1 MVCLKSSTTDMRTF
15 SRLLKICYYYR
26 TMTSI
31 HAALVR
37 LNVAAQKINFWE
49 VQLANAIKRA
59 EFLDDFDAKQ
69 VSKEK
74 QATKSEI
81 SNFERS
87 VRAGTRSLLLRK
99 RFANLSQPT
108 TEIINSQLSIRSN
121 DRVNFEDLD
130 LDKDDQRQ
138 VLRDA
143 INGSKKWLHET
154 RGLLHGVKAT
164 EIVNATV
171 VIYKQITGKEP
182 GVSSTSTTSGKNY
195 TTPFEQL
202 LIASLNSAGVA
213 ISVQG
218 ARALYLRVYL
228 KKK

>member
-1 MVCLKSSTTDMRTF
+1 
-15 SRLLKICYYYR
+15 
-26 TMTSI
+26 MTSI
-31 HAALVR
+31 HAALAR
-37 LNVAAQKINFWE
+37 LNVAPQKIGFWE
-49 VQLANAIKRA
+49 VQLENAIKRA
-59 EFLDDFDAKQ
+59 EFLDDFNDSQ
-69 VSKEK
+69 VSKKK
-74 QATKSEI
+74 QVTKSEL

-87 VRAGTRSLLLRK
+87 IRAGTRALLLRK

-108 TEIINSQLSIRSN
+108 TEIINSQLSIRLN

-138 VLRDA
+138 TLRDA
-143 INGSKKWLHET
+143 INGSKKWLVET
-154 RGLLHGVKAT
+154 RGLFHGVKAT
-164 EIVNATV
+164 EIVNATAG
-171 VIYKQITGKEP
+171 IYKQIAGKEP
-182 GVSSTSTTSGKNY
+182 GVSSTSTTNGKNY

-213 ISVQG
+213 ISGQG

>member
-1 MVCLKSSTTDMRTF
+1 
-15 SRLLKICYYYR
+15 
-26 TMTSI
+26 MTSI

-37 LNVAAQKINFWE
+37 LNVAPQKIGFWE

-59 EFLDDFDAKQ
+59 EFLNDFDSKQ

-74 QATKSEI
+74 QTTISEI

-87 VRAGTRSLLLRK
+87 IRAGTRSLLLRK
-99 RFANLSQPT
+99 RFANLSKPT
-108 TEIINSQLSIRSN
+108 TEIINSQLAIRSN

-130 LDKDDQRQ
+130 LDNDDQRH
-138 VLRDA
+138 VLQDA
-143 INGSKKWLHET
+143 IKGSKKWLHET
-154 RGLLHGVKAT
+154 RGLSHGVKAT
-164 EIVNATV
+164 EIVNTTV
-171 VIYKQITGKEP
+171 VIYKQITDKEP

-195 TTPFEQL
+195 TTPYEQL
-202 LIASLNSAGVA
+202 LIASLNTAGVT
-213 ISVQG
+213 ISAQG

>member
-1 MVCLKSSTTDMRTF
+1 
-15 SRLLKICYYYR
+15 
-26 TMTSI
+26 MTSI

-74 QATKSEI
+74 KATISEL

-121 DRVNFEDLD
+121 DRVSFEDLD

-154 RGLLHGVKAT
+154 RGLSHGVKAI

-182 GVSSTSTTSGKNY
+182 GISSTSTTSGKNY

-213 ISVQG
+213 ISAQG
-218 ARALYLRVYL
+218 ARALYLRIYL

>member
-1 MVCLKSSTTDMRTF
+1 MECLKTALT
-15 SRLLKICYYYR
+15 RLKLDHQNI
-26 TMTSI
+26 S
-31 HAALVR
+31 
-37 LNVAAQKINFWE
+37 FWE
-49 VQLANAIKRA
+49 VQLENAIRRA

-69 VSKEK
+69 VSVEK
-74 QATKSEI
+74 QVTRSEI
-81 SNFERS
+81 SNFERAI
-87 VRAGTRSLLLRK
+87 RAGTRALILHK
-99 RFANLSQPT
+99 RFANLSKPT
-108 TEIINSQLSIRSN
+108 TEIINSQLSIRLN

-143 INGSKKWLHET
+143 INGSKKWLQET
-154 RGLLHGVKAT
+154 RGILHGVKAT

-171 VIYKQITGKEP
+171 VIYKQITSKKP

-202 LIASLNSAGVA
+202 LIASLNSAGVT
-213 ISVQG
+213 ISAQG

>member
-1 MVCLKSSTTDMRTF
+1 
-15 SRLLKICYYYR
+15 
-26 TMTSI
+26 MTSI

-37 LNVAAQKINFWE
+37 LNVATQKISFWE
-49 VQLANAIKRA
+49 LQLENAIKRA
-59 EFLDDFDAKQ
+59 EFLGDFDAKQ

-74 QATKSEI
+74 QATKSELT
-81 SNFERS
+81 NFERS
-87 VRAGTRSLLLRK
+87 IRAGTSTLLLQK
-99 RFANLSQPT
+99 RFVNLSKPT
-108 TEIINSQLSIRSN
+108 TEIINSQLSIRSI

-154 RGLLHGVKAT
+154 RGLSHGVKAI

-171 VIYKQITGKEP
+171 VIYKQITDKEP
-182 GVSSTSTTSGKNY
+182 GISSTSTTSGKNY

-213 ISVQG
+213 ISAQG

>member
-1 MVCLKSSTTDMRTF
+1 
-15 SRLLKICYYYR
+15 
-26 TMTSI
+26 MTSI

-37 LNVAAQKINFWE
+37 LNVATQKISFWE
-49 VQLANAIKRA
+49 VQLENAIKRA
-59 EFLDDFDAKQ
+59 EFLDDFEAKQ
-69 VSKEK
+69 ISKEK
-74 QATKSEI
+74 KATISEL

-108 TEIINSQLSIRSN
+108 TEIINLQLSIRSN
-121 DRVNFEDLD
+121 DRVSFEDLD

-154 RGLLHGVKAT
+154 RGLSHGVKAI

-182 GVSSTSTTSGKNY
+182 GISSTSTTSGKNY

-213 ISVQG
+213 ISAQG
-218 ARALYLRVYL
+218 ARALYLRIYL

>member
-1 MVCLKSSTTDMRTF
+1 
-15 SRLLKICYYYR
+15 
-26 TMTSI
+26 MTSI

-74 QATKSEI
+74 KATISEL

-154 RGLLHGVKAT
+154 RGLSHGVKAI

-213 ISVQG
+213 ISAQG
-218 ARALYLRVYL
+218 ARALYLRIYL

>member
-1 MVCLKSSTTDMRTF
+1 MECLKTALT
-15 SRLLKICYYYR
+15 RLKLDHQNI
-26 TMTSI
+26 S
-31 HAALVR
+31 
-37 LNVAAQKINFWE
+37 FWE
-49 VQLANAIKRA
+49 VQLENAIRRA

-69 VSKEK
+69 VSVEK
-74 QATKSEI
+74 QVTRSEI
-81 SNFERS
+81 SNFERAI
-87 VRAGTRSLLLRK
+87 RAGTRALILHK
-99 RFANLSQPT
+99 RFANLSKPT
-108 TEIINSQLSIRSN
+108 TEIINSQLSIRLN
-121 DRVNFEDLD
+121 YRVNFEDLD

-143 INGSKKWLHET
+143 INGSKKWLQET
-154 RGLLHGVKAT
+154 RGILHGVKAT

-171 VIYKQITGKEP
+171 VIYKQITSKEP

-202 LIASLNSAGVA
+202 LIASLNSAGVT
-213 ISVQG
+213 ISAQG

>member
-1 MVCLKSSTTDMRTF
+1 
-15 SRLLKICYYYR
+15 
-26 TMTSI
+26 MTSI

-37 LNVAAQKINFWE
+37 LNVAPQKIVFWE

-59 EFLDDFDAKQ
+59 EFLNDFDSKQ

-74 QATKSEI
+74 QTTISEI

-87 VRAGTRSLLLRK
+87 IRAGTRSLLLRK
-99 RFANLSQPT
+99 RFANLSKPT
-108 TEIINSQLSIRSN
+108 IEIINSQLAIRSN

-130 LDKDDQRQ
+130 LDNDDQRQ
-138 VLRDA
+138 VLQDA
-143 INGSKKWLHET
+143 IKGSKKWLHET
-154 RGLLHGVKAT
+154 RGLSHGVKAT

-171 VIYKQITGKEP
+171 VIYKQITDKEP

-195 TTPFEQL
+195 TTPYEQL
-202 LIASLNSAGVA
+202 LIASLNTAGVT
-213 ISVQG
+213 ISAQG

>member
-1 MVCLKSSTTDMRTF
+1 
-15 SRLLKICYYYR
+15 
-26 TMTSI
+26 MTSI

-74 QATKSEI
+74 KATISEL

-154 RGLLHGVKAT
+154 RGLSHGVKAI

-182 GVSSTSTTSGKNY
+182 GISSTSTTSGKTTQHPLNNY
-195 TTPFEQL
+195 
-202 LIASLNSAGVA
+202 
-213 ISVQG
+213 
-218 ARALYLRVYL
+218 
-228 KKK
+228 

>member
-1 MVCLKSSTTDMRTF
+1 
-15 SRLLKICYYYR
+15 
-26 TMTSI
+26 MTSI
-31 HAALVR
+31 HAALIR
-37 LNVAAQKINFWE
+37 LNVAAQKISFWE
-49 VQLANAIKRA
+49 VQLENAIKRA

-74 QATKSEI
+74 QVTKSEL

-108 TEIINSQLSIRSN
+108 TEIINSQLSIRLN
-121 DRVNFEDLD
+121 DRVNFKDLD

-143 INGSKKWLHET
+143 INDSKKWLHET

-171 VIYKQITGKEP
+171 IIYKQITGKEP

-195 TTPFEQL
+195 TTPYEQL
-202 LIASLNSAGVA
+202 LIASLNTAGVA
-213 ISVQG
+213 ISAQG
-218 ARALYLRVYL
+218 ARALYLRIYL

>member
-1 MVCLKSSTTDMRTF
+1 
-15 SRLLKICYYYR
+15 
-26 TMTSI
+26 MTSI

-37 LNVAAQKINFWE
+37 LNVATQKISFWE
-49 VQLANAIKRA
+49 LQLENAIKRA
-59 EFLDDFDAKQ
+59 EFLGDFDAKQ

-74 QATKSEI
+74 QATKSELT
-81 SNFERS
+81 NFERS
-87 VRAGTRSLLLRK
+87 IRAGTRALLLRK
-99 RFANLSQPT
+99 RFANLSQST
-108 TEIINSQLSIRSN
+108 TEIIKSQLSIRSN

-182 GVSSTSTTSGKNY
+182 GISSTSTTSGKNY
-195 TTPFEQL
+195 TTPVEQL
-202 LIASLNSAGVA
+202 LIASLNSASIT
-213 ISVQG
+213 ISAQG
-218 ARALYLRVYL
+218 ARALYLRRQSASH
-228 KKK
+228 KS

>member
-1 MVCLKSSTTDMRTF
+1 
-15 SRLLKICYYYR
+15 
-26 TMTSI
+26 MTSI

-37 LNVAAQKINFWE
+37 LNVATQKISFWE
-49 VQLANAIKRA
+49 LQLENAIKRA

-74 QATKSEI
+74 QATKSELT
-81 SNFERS
+81 NFERS
-87 VRAGTRSLLLRK
+87 IRAGTSTLLLKK
-99 RFANLSQPT
+99 RFVNLSKPT

-143 INGSKKWLHET
+143 INRSKKWLHET
-154 RGLLHGVKAT
+154 RGLSHGVKAT

-171 VIYKQITGKEP
+171 VIYKQITDKEP
-182 GVSSTSTTSGKNY
+182 GISSYSTTSGKNY

-213 ISVQG
+213 ISAQG

-228 KKK
+228 NKK

>member
-1 MVCLKSSTTDMRTF
+1 
-15 SRLLKICYYYR
+15 
-26 TMTSI
+26 MT
-31 HAALVR
+31 LTLNKFQKRRQVR
-37 LNVAAQKINFWE
+37 
-49 VQLANAIKRA
+49 
-59 EFLDDFDAKQ
+59 
-69 VSKEK
+69 
-74 QATKSEI
+74 KSEL
-81 SNFERS
+81 SDFERAI
-87 VRAGTRSLLLRK
+87 RAGTRALMLQK

-108 TEIINSQLSIRSN
+108 TEIINSQLSVRSN

-130 LDKDDQRQ
+130 LDKNDHRQ
-138 VLRDA
+138 ALRDA

-154 RGLLHGVKAT
+154 RGLLHGVNAT
-164 EIVNATV
+164 EILNATV
-171 VIYKQITGKEP
+171 VIYKQITSKEP

-213 ISVQG
+213 ISAQG

>member
-1 MVCLKSSTTDMRTF
+1 
-15 SRLLKICYYYR
+15 
-26 TMTSI
+26 MTSI

-37 LNVAAQKINFWE
+37 LNVATQKISFWE
-49 VQLANAIKRA
+49 VQLENAIKRA
-59 EFLDDFDAKQ
+59 VFLDDFDAKQ
-69 VSKEK
+69 ISKEK
-74 QATKSEI
+74 QVTISEL

-87 VRAGTRSLLLRK
+87 IRAGTRALLLRK

-108 TEIINSQLSIRSN
+108 TEIINSQLSIRLN

-143 INGSKKWLHET
+143 INGSKKWLNAT
-154 RGLLHGVKAT
+154 RGLSHGVKAL

-182 GVSSTSTTSGKNY
+182 GISSTSTTSGKNY

-213 ISVQG
+213 ISAQG

>member
-1 MVCLKSSTTDMRTF
+1 
-15 SRLLKICYYYR
+15 
-26 TMTSI
+26 MTSI

-37 LNVAAQKINFWE
+37 LNVATQKIRFWE
-49 VQLANAIKRA
+49 VQLENEIKRA

-74 QATKSEI
+74 KATISEL

-99 RFANLSQPT
+99 RFAILSQPT
-108 TEIINSQLSIRSN
+108 NEIINSQLSIRSN

-213 ISVQG
+213 ISAQG

>member
-1 MVCLKSSTTDMRTF
+1 
-15 SRLLKICYYYR
+15 
-26 TMTSI
+26 MTSI

-37 LNVAAQKINFWE
+37 LNVATQKISFWE
-49 VQLANAIKRA
+49 VQLESAIKRA
-59 EFLDDFDAKQ
+59 EFLSNFDAKQ

-74 QATKSEI
+74 QVTKSEL

-87 VRAGTRSLLLRK
+87 IRAGTRALLLRK
-99 RFANLSQPT
+99 RFANLSQST

-195 TTPFEQL
+195 TTPYEQL

-213 ISVQG
+213 ISAQG

>member
-1 MVCLKSSTTDMRTF
+1 
-15 SRLLKICYYYR
+15 
-26 TMTSI
+26 MTSI

-37 LNVAAQKINFWE
+37 LNVVPQKIGFWE
-49 VQLANAIKRA
+49 IQLESAIKRA
-59 EFLDDFDAKQ
+59 EFLSNFDAKQ

-74 QATKSEI
+74 QVTKSEL

-121 DRVNFEDLD
+121 DRINFEDLD

-195 TTPFEQL
+195 TTPYEQL

>member
-1 MVCLKSSTTDMRTF
+1 
-15 SRLLKICYYYR
+15 
-26 TMTSI
+26 MTSI

-37 LNVAAQKINFWE
+37 LNVATQKISFWE
-49 VQLANAIKRA
+49 LQLENAIKRA

-74 QATKSEI
+74 QATKSELT
-81 SNFERS
+81 NFERS
-87 VRAGTRSLLLRK
+87 IRAGTSTLLLKK
-99 RFANLSQPT
+99 RFVNLSKPT

-195 TTPFEQL
+195 TTPYEQL
-202 LIASLNSAGVA
+202 LIASLNTAGVT
-213 ISVQG
+213 ISAQG

>member
-1 MVCLKSSTTDMRTF
+1 
-15 SRLLKICYYYR
+15 
-26 TMTSI
+26 MTSI

-37 LNVAAQKINFWE
+37 LNVAPQKIGFWK

-59 EFLDDFDAKQ
+59 EFLDDFDSKQ

-74 QATKSEI
+74 QTTISEI

-87 VRAGTRSLLLRK
+87 IRAGTRSLLLRK
-99 RFANLSQPT
+99 RFANLSKPT
-108 TEIINSQLSIRSN
+108 TEIINSQLVIRSN

-130 LDKDDQRQ
+130 LDNDDQRQ
-138 VLRDA
+138 LLQDA
-143 INGSKKWLHET
+143 LKGSKKWLHET
-154 RGLLHGVKAT
+154 RGLSHGVKAT

-171 VIYKQITGKEP
+171 VIYKQITRKEP

-195 TTPFEQL
+195 TTPYEQL
-202 LIASLNSAGVA
+202 LIASLNTAGVT
-213 ISVQG
+213 ISAQG

>member
-1 MVCLKSSTTDMRTF
+1 
-15 SRLLKICYYYR
+15 
-26 TMTSI
+26 MTSI

-37 LNVAAQKINFWE
+37 LNVAPQKIGFWE
-49 VQLANAIKRA
+49 IQLESAIKRA
-59 EFLDDFDAKQ
+59 EFLGDFDAKQ

-74 QATKSEI
+74 QATKSELT
-81 SNFERS
+81 NFERS
-87 VRAGTRSLLLRK
+87 IRAGTSTLLLQK
-99 RFANLSQPT
+99 RFVNLSKPT

-121 DRVNFEDLD
+121 DRVTFEDLD

-154 RGLLHGVKAT
+154 RGLSHGVKAI

-182 GVSSTSTTSGKNY
+182 GISSTSTTSGKNY

-213 ISVQG
+213 ISAQG

>member
-1 MVCLKSSTTDMRTF
+1 
-15 SRLLKICYYYR
+15 
-26 TMTSI
+26 MTSI
-31 HAALVR
+31 HAAFAR
-37 LNVAAQKINFWE
+37 LNVAPQKICFWE
-49 VQLANAIKRA
+49 VQLENAIKRA
-59 EFLDDFDAKQ
+59 EFLGDFDAKQ

-74 QATKSEI
+74 QTTKSELT
-81 SNFERS
+81 NFERS
-87 VRAGTRSLLLRK
+87 IRAGTSTLLLQK
-99 RFANLSQPT
+99 RFVNLSKPT
-108 TEIINSQLSIRSN
+108 TEIINSRLSIRSN

-143 INGSKKWLHET
+143 INSSKKWLHET
-154 RGLLHGVKAT
+154 RGLSHGVKAI

-171 VIYKQITGKEP
+171 IIYKQITGKEP
-182 GVSSTSTTSGKNY
+182 GISSTSTTSGKNY

>member
-1 MVCLKSSTTDMRTF
+1 
-15 SRLLKICYYYR
+15 
-26 TMTSI
+26 MTSI

-37 LNVAAQKINFWE
+37 LNVAPQKIGFWE

-59 EFLDDFDAKQ
+59 EFLNDFDSKQ

-74 QATKSEI
+74 QTTISEI

-87 VRAGTRSLLLRK
+87 IRAGTRSLLLRK
-99 RFANLSQPT
+99 RFANLSKST
-108 TEIINSQLSIRSN
+108 TEIINSQLAIRSN

-130 LDKDDQRQ
+130 LDNDDQRQ
-138 VLRDA
+138 VLQDA
-143 INGSKKWLHET
+143 IKGSKKWLHET
-154 RGLLHGVKAT
+154 RGLSHGVKAT

-171 VIYKQITGKEP
+171 VIYKQITDKEP

-195 TTPFEQL
+195 TTPYEQL
-202 LIASLNSAGVA
+202 LIASLNTAGVT
-213 ISVQG
+213 ISAQG

>member
-1 MVCLKSSTTDMRTF
+1 
-15 SRLLKICYYYR
+15 
-26 TMTSI
+26 MTSI

-37 LNVAAQKINFWE
+37 LNVAAQKISFWE
-49 VQLANAIKRA
+49 VQLENAIKRA

-74 QATKSEI
+74 QVTKSEL

-108 TEIINSQLSIRSN
+108 TEIINSQLSIRLN

-138 VLRDA
+138 ALRDA
-143 INGSKKWLHET
+143 INGSRQWLQET

-213 ISVQG
+213 ISAQG

>member
-1 MVCLKSSTTDMRTF
+1 MLDKSMECLKTALT
-15 SRLLKICYYYR
+15 RLKLDNQNI
-26 TMTSI
+26 S
-31 HAALVR
+31 
-37 LNVAAQKINFWE
+37 FWE
-49 VQLANAIKRA
+49 VQLENAIRRA

-69 VSKEK
+69 VSVEK
-74 QATKSEI
+74 QVTRSEI
-81 SNFERS
+81 SNFERAI
-87 VRAGTRSLLLRK
+87 RAGTRALILHK
-99 RFANLSQPT
+99 RFANLSKPT
-108 TEIINSQLSIRSN
+108 TEIINSQLSIRLN
-121 DRVNFEDLD
+121 YRVNFEDLD

-143 INGSKKWLHET
+143 INGSKKWLQET
-154 RGLLHGVKAT
+154 RGILHGVKAT

-171 VIYKQITGKEP
+171 VIYKQITSKEP

-202 LIASLNSAGVA
+202 LIASLNSAGVT
-213 ISVQG
+213 ISAQG

>member
-1 MVCLKSSTTDMRTF
+1 
-15 SRLLKICYYYR
+15 
-26 TMTSI
+26 MTSI

-37 LNVAAQKINFWE
+37 LNVATQKIRFWE
-49 VQLANAIKRA
+49 LQLENAIKRA

-74 QATKSEI
+74 KATISEL

-99 RFANLSQPT
+99 RFANLSQPAI
-108 TEIINSQLSIRSN
+108 EIINSQLSIRSN
-121 DRVNFEDLD
+121 ERVNFEDLD

-154 RGLLHGVKAT
+154 RGISHGVKAT

>member
-1 MVCLKSSTTDMRTF
+1 
-15 SRLLKICYYYR
+15 
-26 TMTSI
+26 MTSI

-37 LNVAAQKINFWE
+37 LNVATQKISFWE
-49 VQLANAIKRA
+49 VQLENTIKRA
-59 EFLDDFDAKQ
+59 EFLDDFDAKHI
-69 VSKEK
+69 SKEK
-74 QATKSEI
+74 KATISEL
-81 SNFERS
+81 SNFELS

-154 RGLLHGVKAT
+154 RGLSHGVKAI

-182 GVSSTSTTSGKNY
+182 GISSTSTTSGKNY

-213 ISVQG
+213 ISAQG
-218 ARALYLRVYL
+218 ARALYMRIYL

>member
-1 MVCLKSSTTDMRTF
+1 
-15 SRLLKICYYYR
+15 
-26 TMTSI
+26 MTSI

-37 LNVAAQKINFWE
+37 LNVAPQKIGFWE

-59 EFLDDFDAKQ
+59 EFLNDFDSKQ

-74 QATKSEI
+74 QTTISEI

-87 VRAGTRSLLLRK
+87 IRAGTRSLFLRK
-99 RFANLSQPT
+99 RYANLSKPT
-108 TEIINSQLSIRSN
+108 TEIINSQLAIRSN

-130 LDKDDQRQ
+130 LDNDDQRQ
-138 VLRDA
+138 VLQDA
-143 INGSKKWLHET
+143 IKGSKKWLHET
-154 RGLLHGVKAT
+154 RGLSHGVKAT

-171 VIYKQITGKEP
+171 VIYKQITDKEP

-195 TTPFEQL
+195 TTPYEQL
-202 LIASLNSAGVA
+202 LIASLNTAGVT
-213 ISVQG
+213 ISAQG